1 MPILRYELKHGD
13 MLTFGILECQY
24 LVGGDVDMVSKIYY
38 VRYLV
43 DSLSDG
49 YLAAVRLNYTFAEV
63 RKNIKMYDAS
73 DLKINTAGPE
83 KRLLLHRGTE
93 NFLGLQLRY
102 SPSSYNF

>member
-1 MPILRYELKHGD
+1 

-73 DLKINTAGPE
+73 VFKNQYCRTRKTTAFASRNCELPRSSTKIFT
-83 KRLLLHRGTE
+83 
-93 NFLGLQLRY
+93 F
-102 SPSSYNF
+102 